1 MHTGLSAL
9 PSCHIPARVVS
20 LRVSRKAHGLGKLGE
35 TLCASM
41 RLFLPKP
48 FSKCLICL
56 ESGVSLGSASLFK
69 NLALAGKF
77 GVPAVSRRQL

>member
-20 LRVSRKAHGLGKLGE
+20 LRVSRKAHGLGKPGE

-41 RLFLPKP
+41 RPLLPKP
-48 FSKCLICL
+48 LPKCLISL
-56 ESGVSLGSASLFK
+56 ESRVPLGSAK
-69 NLALAGKF
+69 EIRHF
-77 GVPAVSRRQL
+77 GLRSDHVSKIWPR